1 LDASGCGVIMPV
13 RVESERKPHLDGL
26 RGVAAS
32 VVFFGH
38 LSLAL
43 TNAIWI
49 FNGNA
54 AVCIFFVL
62 SGYVLSDLAQRSQ
75 LSLLAQATRRYLRLF
90 FPMLITSAFAWAL
103 LDAGAYRNQQAAALL
118 NTEWLG
124 IWYRF
129 APDFTA
135 MLGETVYGVFASGS
149 SDYNCNLWTM
159 RPELIGSLYVFGIN
173 AIAPTRGLRALG
185 FLLLGVIYWSD
196 YVLLFCV
203 GSLLHDFEDKIAR
216 ALKWGWVKPVLFAV
230 GLFLCVATE
239 KWLAALHFP
248 PVNMMYWHM
257 LAATMV
263 VSSALYWP
271 RLQAILGCAVGQW
284 LGRISFTLYLVHV
297 PIICSLTSW
306 IVISFPLNV
315 AIPAAAAITIIVVYS
330 ISTAAYR
337 YVDQKPTRW
346 SRSIGYLL
354 DFNFLKFTKP
364 A

>member
-1 LDASGCGVIMPV
+1 MG
-13 RVESERKPHLDGL
+13 ENERKLFLDGV

-54 AVCIFFVL
+54 AVCIFFIL
-62 SGYVLSDLAQRSQ
+62 SGYVLGDLAQRSQ
-75 LSLLAQATRRYLRLF
+75 LSFPAQAIRRYLRLI

-103 LDAGAYRNQQAAALL
+103 LEAGAYRNQQAAALL

-124 IWYRF
+124 NWYRF
-129 APDFTA
+129 TPDFPA
-135 MLGETVYGVFASGS
+135 MVWETVYGVFSSGN

-159 RPELIGSLYVFGIN
+159 RPELIGSLFVFGIN
-173 AIAPTRGLRALG
+173 AIARTRGLRALG

-196 YVLLFCV
+196 YILLFSV
-203 GSLLHDFEDKIAR
+203 GSLLHDFRHEFGG
-216 ALKWGWVKPVLFAV
+216 ALKWGWVKAVVFAI

-248 PVNMMYWHM
+248 SANMICWHM

-263 VSSALYWP
+263 VSSALYWSP
-271 RLQAILGCAVGQW
+271 LQTMLGSAVGRW
-284 LGRISFTLYLVHV
+284 LGRISFTLYLIHV

-306 IVISFPLNV
+306 IVISLPLNL
-315 AIPAAAAITIIVVYS
+315 AIPVAAAITTIVVFAV
-330 ISTAAYR
+330 STATYR
-337 YVDQKPTRW
+337 YIDQKPTQW
-346 SRSIGYLL
+346 SRSVGYLL
-354 DFNFLKFTKP
+354 DFDFWKFTKS